1 MPPGH
6 LARGWHAERAVYR
19 LALPSD
25 GWWVLLEHPD
35 SLAAIEF
42 ALGEHLASVGVS
54 ALDVAV
60 LRGGQ
65 REATVLMAG
74 WIRQQVLDEGSQ
86 AQCVE
91 YERKH
96 AAGTAW
102 AYWLRRVDD
111 GQDPA
116 SEPLTADGGTPIRDD
131 DPHLLAVSQRFGI
144 KIW

>member
-42 ALGEHLASVGVS
+42 ALGEHLASGGVS

-74 WIRQQVLDEGSQ
+74 WIRQQGGASSNGAGSC
-86 AQCVE
+86 ARHSVASSGVGYC
-91 YERKH
+91 
-96 AAGTAW
+96 
-102 AYWLRRVDD
+102 RV
-111 GQDPA
+111 A
-116 SEPLTADGGTPIRDD
+116 
-131 DPHLLAVSQRFGI
+131 
-144 KIW
+144 